1 MTATCPAK
9 RYYVVPFT
17 EDNSINVIPSS
28 WFGDDQS
35 WWPNYTS
42 DEKINK
48 AIKNCEKPCP
58 GWQKYSARIIC
69 AKDDYLEARRKME
82 EYFSSDTAG
91 LQSEDEGSQ
100 RTRKKKR
107 CHCPD
112 PFAGLQDL
120 GEGRSYT
127 DLSFL
132 TSSRPPQFS
141 SVNHNPSDTSP
152 LIIPNGRSARE
163 FSNTINA
170 PGYQDMQGFKGK
182 RLRPNT
188 QLCLVNP
195 SWSCFLRH
203 QPFAHV
209 RQEKQSTSNQPNVH
223 TTKPC
228 P

>member
-1 MTATCPAK
+1 MLHVFDVLFHNRHVSDSEETSGDETPRGK
-9 RYYVVPFT
+9 VP
-17 EDNSINVIPSS
+17 INLPPLHHPVPL
-28 WFGDDQS
+28 
-35 WWPNYTS
+35 T
-42 DEKINK
+42 
-48 AIKNCEKPCP
+48 
-58 GWQKYSARIIC
+58 
-69 AKDDYLEARRKME
+69 
-82 EYFSSDTAG
+82 
-91 LQSEDEGSQ
+91 
-100 RTRKKKR
+100 R
-107 CHCPD
+107 CHSPD

-209 RQEKQSTSNQPNVH
+209 RQEKQSTSKQPNVH
-223 TTKPC
+223 TTKPG